1 MLMKWG
7 LFDENLQP
15 TLSAYQVAAIRIASS
30 GLVMIPF
37 LPKALKGI
45 PKNLIFTVLL
55 SGWLGSFFAAFLF
68 CIAETKIDGALAGSL
83 NALTPIFVI
92 ITGALFFKSSTSK
105 QKINGVIIGLVGC
118 ALLTYANYTK
128 PVAYIAYIGLVILA
142 TFFYGLNVNVV
153 QRKLH
158 GIGSTAIAA
167 VAFVGLLPFA
177 LVILFYTGYFNL
189 PLSENKY
196 FISTLSSSVLGILG
210 TAIASIL
217 FYMLVKREGGL
228 FASLVTYGVP
238 FVAIAWGIF
247 YKEEINVIHVF
258 ALSIILLGVYIA
270 NKQKS
275 V

>member
-1 MLMKWG
+1 MHCR
-7 LFDENLQP
+7 N
-15 TLSAYQVAAIRIASS
+15 
-30 GLVMIPF
+30 
-37 LPKALKGI
+37 
-45 PKNLIFTVLL
+45 KNR
-55 SGWLGSFFAAFLF
+55 W
-68 CIAETKIDGALAGSL
+68 CIDRSL

-210 TAIASIL
+210 TAIDD
-217 FYMLVKREGGL
+217 
-228 FASLVTYGVP
+228 
-238 FVAIAWGIF
+238 
-247 YKEEINVIHVF
+247 
-258 ALSIILLGVYIA
+258 IILYVGKTCGWVVCIFGYIWCAICCHCLGVFL
-270 NKQKS
+270 
-275 V
+275 